1 MADMLEPTD
10 EPQVIRLDV
19 TPSPAQDRALVRR
32 WQERLRQAREFDKA
46 ARRGY
51 ALDRTYCE
59 AVQTGF
65 SVSVPIA
72 GTYTDLLTAF
82 LYARDPAVLARP
94 AESVGDKG
102 VKAATEFGKTTELV
116 VSALWQRARLRRSAK
131 VAVRSA
137 LSVGVGWLKV
147 VWHEQAGRD
156 PVTEREIRSL
166 QDQLARLADA
176 VEDVAE
182 GEATDPEAERAAILA
197 QLDGLQAKQEP
208 VRARGLVVDYVAPE
222 DIQVSP
228 DCHSLADYLDAP
240 WIAHRVFM
248 SHEQATALYG
258 CADDALAS
266 ATRYMQ
272 RAPVDRAAMQ
282 ESGLV
287 AGLTETDA
295 DRYVTGAGDAGSTDG
310 ANTAIAVWEIWSA
323 EDNQVYTMVEGVAD
337 WLRPPF
343 SPQVNLSQFYPF
355 FGYMP
360 LEVDG
365 RRHPESLVSRS
376 RHLLDEYNRIRT
388 NYRNHRA
395 RAVPMRWHN
404 ERVMTPETA
413 QKIAQGATIESI
425 GINPVGDSAT
435 LPLGILPYPPVD
447 QALYDTSAIRAELE
461 MVWGIQEAL
470 SSSIHTAKTL
480 GEAEIQQSGT
490 EARMAFKRDA
500 LDWVL
505 GEIARATAEIAM
517 QVLDVADVRE
527 IAGPEA
533 LWPRT
538 NGGPLTP
545 DDLHSLLAIDIEAG
559 TSGRPDTTAKQQV
572 WMQILPIMKDA
583 ITNIA
588 ELRRSSPND
597 VADAIEALVQ
607 ETFDRFGERVD
618 VSAWLPKQGEPQ
630 PPMPAAMPGA
640 PPALAAVPDLPA
652 VPAGPTPALPTRGV
666 MP

>member
-102 VKAATEFGKTTELV
+102 VKAATEFGSTTELV

-272 RAPVDRAAMQ
+272 RTPVDRTAMQ
-282 ESGLV
+282 EAGLV

-295 DRYVTGAGDAGSTDG
+295 DRYVVGGDGADG

-323 EDNQVYTMVEGVAD
+323 DDNQVYTLVEGVAD

-343 SPQVNLSQFYPF
+343 SPQVNVSQFYPF

-425 GINPVGDSAT
+425 GINPVGDSAAP
-435 LPLGILPYPPVD
+435 PLGILPYPPVD
-447 QALYDTSAIRAELE
+447 QALYDTSVIRAELE

-505 GEIARATAEIAM
+505 GEMARATAEIAI
-517 QVLDVADVRE
+517 QVMDESDVRE